1 MRAKLSLLSLAL
13 LCLAL
18 SSRAYAF
25 DDWQPINPDELKMTA
40 DAAHQGDAIILYHEE
55 TADDMTRHRWVY
67 KRLKVLTEKGK
78 DRASV
83 EIPYDASYMGIS
95 DIRARTIA
103 PDGTITPL
111 TGKAFNSTIV
121 KAHGVKYLAKTFTLP
136 NVQVGSIIE
145 WKYTE
150 YWEDYVFAPHWV
162 LQDDLFTRHAKFTF
176 VPMFKQGHYVEDS
189 RGDIKDRVYYSL
201 IGLPQDTVI
210 KTTANNRME
219 LELKDIPAFVE
230 EDFAPPS
237 DLLKM
242 RVNFYYGT
250 DKMGKPQ
257 EFWKVEGKY
266 WTREVDKFAGHS
278 AAVAAAVGKATSPT
292 DTADQKARKIYAYVQ
307 KIKNL
312 TFTSREGALEDLLNR
327 DSREKRTVDMVLEK
341 NEGYRDEI
349 ARLFW
354 AMARAANLQAYIMRV
369 ADRDEYFF
377 QQNIPNPSQLTSEIV
392 IVTVDGKEI
401 FLDPGTPLCPFGH
414 LAWQHTSTEGMRQS
428 ADGSTALAA
437 TPVANYKEAISKRV
451 GRITISEDGSA
462 KGAIGIGWAGEEA
475 LVHRLSGLKTDA
487 AGRKKELEED
497 LQAMLPAGATVQL
510 VSAEGWEDQ
519 EKQLSASFKVE
530 IPSYASNAG
539 KRMLVPTNLFESRS
553 RQPFAH
559 GERKQPVYF
568 NFPYYLVDE
577 TTITFPAAFQMENLP
592 EVQPVKTEFSI
603 YSLTHSAKGNSVTI
617 SRTYAMAGI
626 AFHQNEYEGLRKF
639 FGAVNAGDSQPLVL
653 TSAKSGN

>member
-1 MRAKLSLLSLAL
+1 
-13 LCLAL
+13 
-18 SSRAYAF
+18 
-25 DDWQPINPDELKMTA
+25 
-40 DAAHQGDAIILYHEE
+40 
-55 TADDMTRHRWVY
+55 
-67 KRLKVLTEKGK
+67 
-78 DRASV
+78 
-83 EIPYDASYMGIS
+83 
-95 DIRARTIA
+95 
-103 PDGTITPL
+103 
-111 TGKAFNSTIV
+111 
-121 KAHGVKYLAKTFTLP
+121 
-136 NVQVGSIIE
+136 
-145 WKYTE
+145 
-150 YWEDYVFAPHWV
+150 
-162 LQDDLFTRHAKFTF
+162 
-176 VPMFKQGHYVEDS
+176 
-189 RGDIKDRVYYSL
+189 
-201 IGLPQDTVI
+201 
-210 KTTANNRME
+210 ME

>member
-1 MRAKLSLLSLAL
+1 MRKLIYKLPAFKPFSIFCGVYLFMRAKLLFLLLTI
-13 LCLAL
+13 CLV
-18 SSRAYAF
+18 SFCRAYAF
-25 DDWQPINPDELKMTA
+25 
-40 DAAHQGDAIILYHEE
+40 
-55 TADDMTRHRWVY
+55 
-67 KRLKVLTEKGK
+67 
-78 DRASV
+78 
-83 EIPYDASYMGIS
+83 
-95 DIRARTIA
+95 A
-103 PDGTITPL
+103 PDGTITPF

-162 LQDDLFTRHAKFTF
+162 LQDDLFTRHAKFAF
-176 VPMFKQGHYVEDS
+176 VPMFKQNHYVEDR
-189 RGDIKDRVYYSL
+189 RGQILDRVFYSL
-201 IGLPQDTVI
+201 IGLPQNTAI
-210 KTTANNRME
+210 KTTADNRME
-219 LELKDIPAFVE
+219 LELKDIPAFEE

-237 DLLKM
+237 DMLKM

-266 WTREVDKFAGHS
+266 WSKEIDKFAGRSGAVS
-278 AAVAAAVGKATSPT
+278 AAVSKTISPT

-312 TFTSREGALEDLLNR
+312 TFTSREGVVEELL
-327 DSREKRTVDMVLEK
+327 SREIGEKRTVDMVLEK

-354 AMARAANLQAYIMRV
+354 AMARAAGLQAYAMRV

-377 QQNIPNPSQLTSEIV
+377 QQNVPNPSQLTSELV
-392 IVTVDGKEI
+392 IVMVDGKEI

-414 LAWQHTSTEGMRQS
+414 LAWQHTSTEGIRQTT
-428 ADGSTALAA
+428 DGSTALAA
-437 TPVANYKEAISKRV
+437 TPAANYKEAISKRV

-462 KGAIGIGWAGEEA
+462 RGVIGIGWAGEEA

-497 LQAMLPAGATVQL
+497 LQSMLPAGATVQL
-510 VSAEGWEDQ
+510 VSSEGWEDE

-530 IPSYASNAG
+530 IPSYASSAG
-539 KRMLVPTNLFESRS
+539 KRMLVPTDLFELRN

-559 GERKQPVYF
+559 GDRKQPVYF

-577 TTITFPAAFQMENLP
+577 TTITFPAALQMENLS
-592 EVQPVKTEFSI
+592 EVQPVHTDFSL

-617 SRTYAMAGI
+617 NRTYAMAGI
-626 AFHQNEYEGLRKF
+626 AFHQAEYEGLRKF
-639 FGAVNAGDSQPLVL
+639 LGAVNAGDSQPLVL

>member
-1 MRAKLSLLSLAL
+1 MRAKLSFLLLAVSLASF
-13 LCLAL
+13 C
-18 SSRAYAF
+18 RAYAF

-40 DAAHQGDAIILYHEE
+40 DAAHQGDAIILYHQE
-55 TADDMTRHRWVY
+55 TADDMTRHRYVY

-83 EIPYDASYMGIS
+83 EIPYDASYAGIA

-150 YWEDYVFAPHWV
+150 YWENYVIAPHWV
-162 LQDDLFTRHAKFTF
+162 LQDDLLTKHAKFTF
-176 VPMFKQGHYVEDS
+176 IPMFKAGHYVEDR

-201 IGLPQDTVI
+201 IGLPQNTAI
-210 KTTANNRME
+210 KTVADNRME
-219 LELKDIPAFVE
+219 LELKDIPAFEE

-237 DLLKM
+237 EVLKM
-242 RVNFYYGT
+242 RVNFYYGS

-266 WTREVDKFAGHS
+266 WSKEVEKFAGHS
-278 AAVAAAVGKATSPT
+278 AAVAAAVGKATNPA

-312 TFTSREGALEDLLNR
+312 TFTGREGAVEELL
-327 DSREKRTVDMVLEK
+327 SRESQEKRTVESVLEK

-354 AMARAANLQAYIMRV
+354 AMARAANLPAFVMRV

-392 IVTVDGKEI
+392 IVMVDGKEI

-414 LAWQHTSTEGMRQS
+414 MAWQHTSTQGMRQTV
-428 ADGSTALAA
+428 DGGTALAA
-437 TPVANYKEAISKRV
+437 TPEANYKEAISKRV
-451 GRITISEDGSA
+451 GNITISEDGSA
-462 KGAIGIGWAGEEA
+462 KGTIGIGWTGEEA
-475 LVHRLSGLKTDA
+475 PGAQAPQPEDRCRRTKEGT
-487 AGRKKELEED
+487 GR
-497 LQAMLPAGATVQL
+497 
-510 VSAEGWEDQ
+510 
-519 EKQLSASFKVE
+519 
-530 IPSYASNAG
+530 
-539 KRMLVPTNLFESRS
+539 
-553 RQPFAH
+553 
-559 GERKQPVYF
+559 
-568 NFPYYLVDE
+568 
-577 TTITFPAAFQMENLP
+577 
-592 EVQPVKTEFSI
+592 
-603 YSLTHSAKGNSVTI
+603 
-617 SRTYAMAGI
+617 
-626 AFHQNEYEGLRKF
+626 
-639 FGAVNAGDSQPLVL
+639 
-653 TSAKSGN
+653 

>member
-1 MRAKLSLLSLAL
+1 
-13 LCLAL
+13 
-18 SSRAYAF
+18 
-25 DDWQPINPDELKMTA
+25 MTA

-55 TADDMTRHRWVY
+55 TADDMTRHRYVY
-67 KRLKVLTEKGK
+67 KRLKVLTDKGK

-83 EIPYDASYMGIS
+83 EIPYDAKYVGVA

-103 PDGTITPL
+103 PDGTITPF

-121 KAHGVKYLAKTFTLP
+121 KAQGLKYLAKTFTLP

-150 YWEDYVFAPHWV
+150 YWENYVFAPHWV
-162 LQDDLFTRHAKFTF
+162 VQDDLLTKRAKFTF
-176 VPMFKQGHYVEDS
+176 VPMFKQNHYIEDS
-189 RGDIKDRVYYSL
+189 RGQILDRVYYSL
-201 IGLPQDTVI
+201 IGLPENTAI
-210 KTTANNRME
+210 KTAANNRME
-219 LELKDIPAFVE
+219 LELKDIPAFE
-230 EDFAPPS
+230 PEDFAPPS

-257 EFWKVEGKY
+257 EFWKGEGKY
-266 WTREVDKFAGHS
+266 WSKQLDKFAGHS
-278 AAVAAAVGKATSPT
+278 AAVAAAVSHVIAPA

-312 TFTSREGALEDLLNR
+312 TFTNEEGVLEELLSRE
-327 DSREKRTVDMVLEK
+327 SQEKRTIDKVLEK

-354 AMARAANLQAYIMRV
+354 AMAKAANLQAYIMRV

-377 QQNIPNPSQLTSEIV
+377 QETVPNASQLTSEIV
-392 IVTVDGKEI
+392 IVMLDGKEK

-414 LAWQHTSTEGMRQS
+414 MAWQHTSTQGIRQT

-437 TPVANYKEAISKRV
+437 TPEANFKEAISKRV
-451 GRITISEDGSA
+451 GNLIIGDDGSA
-462 KGAIGIGWAGEEA
+462 NGAVGIGWAGEEA
-475 LVHRLSGLKTDA
+475 LVHRLRSLKTDA
-487 AGRKKELEED
+487 AGRKKELEDE

-510 VSAEGWEDQ
+510 VSAEGWEDA
-519 EKQLSASFKVE
+519 EKQLSATFKIG
-530 IPSYASNAG
+530 IPSYASSVG
-539 KRMLVPTNLFESRS
+539 KRMLVPTNLFGSRS

-559 GERKQPVYF
+559 GDRKQPVYF

-577 TTITFPAAFQMENLP
+577 TTITFPASFQMENLS
-592 EVQPVKTEFSI
+592 EVQPVRTNYSI
-603 YSLTHSAKGNSVTI
+603 YTLTHTAKGNSVKI
-617 SRTYAMAGI
+617 SRSYAMGGI
-626 AFHQNEYEGLRKF
+626 AFHQSEYAELRKF
-639 FGAVNAGDSQPLVL
+639 FDAVNTGDTQSLVL
-653 TSAKSGN
+653 TSVKLGN

>member
-1 MRAKLSLLSLAL
+1 MFRAKLSLLFLAVLSLAPFHRL
-13 LCLAL
+13 
-18 SSRAYAF
+18 YAF
-25 DDWQPINPDELKMTA
+25 DDWQPINPEELKMTA

-55 TADDMTRHRWVY
+55 TADDMTRHRYVY

-83 EIPYDASYMGIS
+83 EIPYDAKYVGIT

-121 KAHGVKYLAKTFTLP
+121 KAQGVKYLAKTFTLP

-162 LQDDLFTRHAKFTF
+162 VQDDLLTKRAKFTF
-176 VPMFKQGHYVEDS
+176 VPMFKQNHYVEDS
-189 RGDIKDRVYYSL
+189 RGQILDRVYYSL
-201 IGLPQDTVI
+201 IGLPENTAI
-210 KTTANNRME
+210 KTAVNNRME
-219 LELKDIPAFVE
+219 LELKDIPAFQPE
-230 EDFAPPS
+230 EFEPPS

-257 EFWKVEGKY
+257 EFWKSEGKY
-266 WTREVDKFAGHS
+266 WNKEVDKFAGHS
-278 AAVAAAVGKATSPT
+278 AAVAAAVGRAVVPT

-312 TFTSREGALEDLLNR
+312 TFSSKEGALEDLLSR
-327 DSREKRTVDMVLEK
+327 EIREKRTVDTVLEN

-392 IVTVDGKEI
+392 IVMVDGKEK
-401 FLDPGTPLCPFGH
+401 FVDPGTPLCPFGY
-414 LAWQHTSTEGMRQS
+414 LVWQHTSTQGIRQT
-428 ADGSTALAA
+428 ANGSTELAA
-437 TPVANYKEAISKRV
+437 TPEANYKDAISKRLGSIIV
-451 GRITISEDGSA
+451 SEDGNA
-462 KGAIGIGWAGEEA
+462 KGSIGIGWAGEEA
-475 LVHRLSGLKTDA
+475 LVHKLRGLKTDTV
-487 AGRKKELEED
+487 GRKKELEEE
-497 LQAMLPAGATVQL
+497 LKAMLPAGATVEL
-510 VSAEGWEDQ
+510 VSANGWEDT
-519 EKQLSASFKVE
+519 EKQLSATFKVE
-530 IPSYASNAG
+530 IPSYASSVG
-539 KRMLVPTNLFESRS
+539 KRMLVPTNLFESRN

-568 NFPYYLVDE
+568 NFPYYLMDE
-577 TTITFPAAFQMENLP
+577 TTITFPSSFQMENLP
-592 EVQPVKTEFSI
+592 EVQPVKTDYSI
-603 YSLTHSAKGNSVTI
+603 YTLTHTAQGNSVKI
-617 SRTYAMAGI
+617 SRSYAMGGI
-626 AFHQNEYEGLRKF
+626 AFHQSEYAALRKF
-639 FGAVNAGDSQPLVL
+639 FDGVNAGDNQLLVL
-653 TSAKSGN
+653 TSAK

>member
-1 MRAKLSLLSLAL
+1 MRAKLSLLSLSL
-13 LCLAL
+13 LFLVSFC
-18 SSRAYAF
+18 RAYAF

-55 TADDMTRHRWVY
+55 TADDMTRHRYVY

-83 EIPYDASYMGIS
+83 EIPYDAKYVGVT

-121 KAHGVKYLAKTFTLP
+121 KAEGIKYLAKTFTLP

-150 YWEDYVFAPHWV
+150 YWDNWVFAPHWV
-162 LQDDLFTRHAKFTF
+162 VQDDLLTKRAKFTF
-176 VPMFKQGHYVEDS
+176 VPMFKQNHYIEDS
-189 RGDIKDRVYYSL
+189 RGQILDRVYYSL
-201 IGLPQDTVI
+201 IGLPENTAI

-219 LELKDIPAFVE
+219 LELKDIPAFE
-230 EDFAPPS
+230 PEDFEPPS

-257 EFWKVEGKY
+257 EFWKGEGKY
-266 WTREVDKFAGHS
+266 WSKEVDKFAGHS
-278 AAVAAAVGKATSPT
+278 TAVAAAVSHAVSPT

-312 TFTSREGALEDLLNR
+312 TYTEKEGALEELLSR
-327 DSREKRTVDMVLEK
+327 GSREKRTLDDVLKE

-349 ARLFW
+349 ARFFW

-377 QQNIPNPSQLTSEIV
+377 QQNVPNPAQLTSEIV
-392 IVTVDGKEI
+392 IVVVDGKEI
-401 FLDPGTPLCPFGH
+401 FVDPGTPLCPFGH
-414 LAWQHTSTEGMRQS
+414 LAWQHTSTQGIRQT
-428 ADGSTALAA
+428 ANGSTALAT
-437 TPVANYKEAISKRV
+437 TPEANYKDAISKRL
-451 GRITISEDGSA
+451 GNITISEDGNA
-462 KGAIGIGWAGEEA
+462 KGSIGIGWAGEEA
-475 LVHRLSGLKTDA
+475 LVHKLRGLKTDP
-487 AGRKKELEED
+487 AGRKKELEDE

-510 VSAEGWEDQ
+510 VSAEGWDDG
-519 EKQLSASFKVE
+519 EKQLSANFKVE
-530 IPSYASNAG
+530 IPSYASSAG

-559 GERKQPVYF
+559 GDRKQPVYF
-568 NFPYYLVDE
+568 NFPYYLMDE
-577 TTITFPAAFQMENLP
+577 TTITFSASFQMENLP
-592 EVQPVKTEFSI
+592 EVQPVRTD
-603 YSLTHSAKGNSVTI
+603 YSLYTLTHIAQGNSVKI
-617 SRTYAMAGI
+617 SRSYAMGGI
-626 AFHQNEYEGLRKF
+626 AFHQNEYAGLRKF
-639 FGAVNAGDSQPLVL
+639 FDGVNAGDTQSLVL